1 MVSMLDAAL
10 AYASAGW
17 HVFPLKPGTKEPS
30 TPSGHLDATID
41 PDAIRAWWSSSPRS
55 NVGIS
60 LEPSGLVV
68 LDVDVAEE
76 KKGAESLVEFDA
88 VLPTTLTQRTG
99 RGGLQALFVRGDVEP
114 RRLIGFREGLDLLG
128 KGYVVAAPSVLTG
141 DAFAGAAPGATGS
154 YAWIDAA
161 VAPAPLPSV
170 LRDVQRERAV
180 SAPAGVDADR
190 APIGSGGRNDALYR
204 LGAALR
210 DQGLGPS
217 ALALALER
225 ENLERCRPP
234 MEDLEVAAIVRS
246 VLTRVR
252 PSRDA
257 ATSTTMSTDLVAS
270 LLKTPVP
277 EADLEPEGE
286 LPPLIGAAAL
296 TAGPPVR
303 TYATGWTELD
313 SLIGGGVKT
322 RQLLVVTAPPGDG
335 KSALAIE
342 VAGLLSPV
350 LPVLYVSTELEGA
363 ELAARKAAPILK
375 RPWTELVSTDSAA
388 AIAEALVGQ
397 RIYVIGCDALP
408 MDTNEALG
416 KIITFA
422 QAIAVEHGV
431 APAIWV
437 DYLQDLARGDEDAR
451 AKVGQLAA
459 QLRAIAQV
467 LDCAVLAVCSV
478 SRAYYGAAK
487 AEALRQSE
495 DARVYLAT
503 AKESGDV
510 DYAAATVLFLD
521 VAGEASDGQR
531 PCRAA
536 VAKCRHGRAGFAGM
550 RFDGRLG
557 AWKADPGAISEVL
570 SSGESTTAARSAE
583 HEAAAVAKARE
594 MEAAG
599 MYPSR
604 KALEDALKI
613 RRAAAVSAVGAALA
627 SGALV
632 QEPVLH
638 RDTHRMTRYDVIR
651 ARRPV
656 TGVGGDDSPPETPRG
671 G

>member
-1 MVSMLDAAL
+1 MLDAAL

-30 TPSGHLDATID
+30 TSSGHLDATVD
-41 PDAIRAWWSSSPRS
+41 PDTIRAWWSSSPRA

-68 LDVDVAEE
+68 LDVDVAED
-76 KKGAESLVEFDA
+76 KRGAASLVEFDA
-88 VLPTTLTQRTG
+88 ALPTTLTQRTG
-99 RGGLQALFVRGDVEP
+99 RGGLQALFVRPDGVDA

-141 DAFAGAAPGATGS
+141 DAFAGAAPGATGT
-154 YAWIDAA
+154 YAWVDAA
-161 VAPAPLPSV
+161 VSAAPLPSV
-170 LRDVQRERAV
+170 LHDVQRERAV
-180 SAPAGVDADR
+180 AAPGAVDADR
-190 APIGSGGRNDALYR
+190 APIGSGRRNDALYR

-210 DQGLGPS
+210 DQGLGPA

-234 MEDLEVAAIVRS
+234 LEELEVAAIVRS

-257 ATSTTMSTDLVAS
+257 ATSTTMSTDLVAA
-270 LLKTPVP
+270 LIKTPVP
-277 EADLEPEGE
+277 EADLEPESE

-303 TYATGWTELD
+303 TYATGWAELD
-313 SLIGGGVKT
+313 ALIGGGVKT

-342 VAGLLSPV
+342 VAGLLS
-350 LPVLYVSTELEGA
+350 LQIPVLYVSTELEGA

-397 RIYVIGCDALP
+397 KIYVIGCDALP
-408 MDTNEALG
+408 MDSNEALA
-416 KIITFA
+416 KIITYA
-422 QAIAVEHGV
+422 QAIAVEHGI

-437 DYLQDLARGDEDAR
+437 DYLQDLARGDEDTR

-510 DYAAATVLFLD
+510 DYAAATVVFLD
-521 VAGEASDGQR
+521 VAPEAQDGQR

-557 AWKADPGAISEVL
+557 AWRADPGAISEVL
-570 SSGESTTAARSAE
+570 SSSETVSTARASE
-583 HEAAAVAKARE
+583 YEAAAIAKARE

-613 RRAAAVSAVGAALA
+613 RRATAVSAVGAALA

-632 QEPVLH
+632 QEPVL
-638 RDTHRMTRYDVIR
+638 RKETHRMTRHDVIR
-651 ARRPV
+651 ARPVRQGV
-656 TGVGGDDSPPETPRG
+656 TGVAGDDSVQPS
-671 G
+671 